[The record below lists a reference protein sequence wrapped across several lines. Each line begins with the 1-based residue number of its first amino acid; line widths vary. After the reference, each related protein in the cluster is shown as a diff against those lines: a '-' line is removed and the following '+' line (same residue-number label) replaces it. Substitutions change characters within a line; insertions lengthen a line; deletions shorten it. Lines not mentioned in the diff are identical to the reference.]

1 MARLSLERETLRR
14 TNAIRTLRAIGP
26 LALLAAMT
34 ASCFITSTP
43 DFKPPPQ
50 TPPALLAETANPPL
64 GEIVINTKDFMTFS
78 ANVRSQDADN
88 TPVRFEL
95 LVDYGFR
102 HIVQGPTGQITS
114 PFAVNVE
121 SGVVGTSQTLND
133 TSRVA
138 QGTWIRG
145 NPFNFTRKCHRFTLI
160 VSHAFAPDG
169 CPVDLN
175 DSSFLS
181 WDVYDCPNGVTACQM
196 MGLDPTMDCAPPT
209 MGDAGGPLY
218 CPATSSD
225 NGGS

>member
-43 DFKPPPQ
+43 DFQPKPQ
-50 TPPALLAETANPPL
+50 TPPSLLSQGADPPV
-64 GEIVINTKDFMTFS
+64 GDIVLIEQMDFATFS
-78 ANVRSQDADN
+78 ANVRSQDTDS
-88 TPVRFEL
+88 VKFEL
-95 LVDYGFR
+95 LVDYGFK
-102 HIVQGPTGQITS
+102 HIVQGPTGEIDS
-114 PFAVNVE
+114 PFAVNVD
-121 SGVVGTSQTLND
+121 SGSIGISTEND

-145 NPFNFTRKCHRFTLI
+145 NPFNFTRHCHRFTLI

-181 WDVYDCPNGVTACQM
+181 WNVVDCPNNTCPPI
-196 MGLDPTMDCAPPT
+196 DPTQDCAPPII
-209 MGDAGGPLY
+209 GEAGKPFY
-218 CPATSSD
+218 CPASS
-225 NGGS
+225 NGGA